1 MNNQNHSH
9 HDPLLRCLPRYV
21 SFILCLAMLNVRS
34 ACAVMSLSK
43 IPLTQTEYVKT
54 FPGKVSCYDL
64 SFCPS
69 WNLNTAEMETNS
81 WHAVKQETRLV
92 GDMKQSWR
100 CCKTPGSPVSLLM
113 KVKQVHAPY
122 SASRSS
128 LARHLALE
136 SLHSAKHILMVALQ
150 GTTYFLQLVIQQH
163 LLPFK
168 THVFN
173 NLQQQTQKILIDLQ
187 RSFLLQTNTRRV
199 LSVH

>member
-9 HDPLLRCLPRYV
+9 QDPLLRCLPRCV
-21 SFILCLAMLNVRS
+21 SFVLCLAMLNVRS
-34 ACAVMSLSK
+34 ACAVISLSK

-54 FPGKVSCYDL
+54 SPGKVSCYDL

-69 WNLNTAEMETNS
+69 WNLNTAETETNS

-92 GDMKQSWR
+92 GDMKQWWR

-136 SLHSAKHILMVALQ
+136 SLHSAKCILMVALQ

-173 NLQQQTQKILIDLQ
+173 RLQQQTQKILFDLQ

-199 LSVH
+199 LSVY